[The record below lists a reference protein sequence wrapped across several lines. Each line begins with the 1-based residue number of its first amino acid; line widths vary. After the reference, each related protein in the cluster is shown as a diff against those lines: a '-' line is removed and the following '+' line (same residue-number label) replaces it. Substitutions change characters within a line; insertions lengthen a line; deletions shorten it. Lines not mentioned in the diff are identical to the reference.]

1 MKRKTADEVTATPKK
16 QPRQDPVSC
25 ESCRKKKTKCDR
37 RFPCSSCIARRIDCR
52 YGATDTRARSPVV
65 QPGPQVEDRPSI
77 GFASS
82 QSTRS
87 AKAPRDEAQRHSTD
101 DSLST
106 ANRLENILM
115 GHRIP
120 TAVPAVLREELSR
133 PQRVQASR
141 QLPDTASSSLLSLG
155 RDGIFPSL
163 KSPATIHVASFLP
176 TEAEA
181 LRLFNYYHKHL
192 DYQYHLIIPAKMKRQ
207 INNLYDA
214 VASGGPVDLNHIAL
228 LFSIFATA
236 LSYQLLSSEVAEACS
251 SETAFLAGA
260 ALVQSNYI
268 TYPTIEGLQAAMI
281 IAHHLSNLTL
291 NSSVSSLFLHGGLVS
306 QAKSL
311 LDCPQVV
318 ADRQEKGFDKSEVE
332 LKRRL
337 WWDLASYDW

>member
-1 MKRKTADEVTATPKK
+1 
-16 QPRQDPVSC
+16 
-25 ESCRKKKTKCDR
+25 
-37 RFPCSSCIARRIDCR
+37 
-52 YGATDTRARSPVV
+52 
-65 QPGPQVEDRPSI
+65 
-77 GFASS
+77 
-82 QSTRS
+82 
-87 AKAPRDEAQRHSTD
+87 
-101 DSLST
+101 
-106 ANRLENILM
+106 M

-120 TAVPAVLREELSR
+120 SAVPAALREELSR
-133 PQRVQASR
+133 PQHIQASR
-141 QLPDTASSSLLSLG
+141 PLPDTAPNSLLSLG
-155 RDGIFPSL
+155 CDGFFPSL
-163 KSPATIHVASFLP
+163 KSPASIHVASFLP

-192 DYQYHLIIPAKMKRQ
+192 DYQYHLIIPPKTKRQ
-207 INNLYDA
+207 INILYEA

-236 LSYQLLSSEVAEACS
+236 LSYQQLSSEVAEVCS

-260 ALVQSNYI
+260 ALIQSKYI

-291 NSSVSSLFLHGGLVS
+291 NSSVSSLFLHGSLVS

-311 LDCPQVV
+311 GLHLLDCPQSV